1 MFPKIDP
8 KQMEK
13 MMKQMGMQT
22 ENIDAVEVVI
32 RTAKKEILISEPQVS
47 KIKMGG
53 QETFQIVGKVSERA
67 KEKFSAEDVKTVC
80 SQTGISETE
89 ARAALEETNG
99 DLAEAIMKIKSS
111 YFLPLLQK
119 SFQQFSRTLAA

>member
-13 MMKQMGMQT
+13 MMKQMGVST

-32 RTAKKEILISEPQVS
+32 RTAEKEILISEPKVS

-53 QETFQIVGKVSERA
+53 QETFQIVGNVSERA
-67 KEKFSAEDVKTVC
+67 KENFSNEDVKTVRG
-80 SQTGISETE
+80 QTGASESE

-99 DLAEAIMKIKSS
+99 DLAEAIMKLKE
-111 YFLPLLQK
+111 
-119 SFQQFSRTLAA
+119 

>member
-22 ENIDAVEVVI
+22 ENIDATEVVI
-32 RTAKKEILISEPQVS
+32 RTAEKEIIISEPQVS

-53 QETFQIVGKVSERA
+53 QETFQIVGNVSERQ
-67 KEKFSAEDVKTVC
+67 KERFSDEDVKTVVEQ
-80 SQTGISETE
+80 SGISETE
-89 ARAALEETNG
+89 AKKALEETGG
-99 DLAEAIMKIKSS
+99 DLAEAIIRLKKIV
-111 YFLPLLQK
+111 
-119 SFQQFSRTLAA
+119 